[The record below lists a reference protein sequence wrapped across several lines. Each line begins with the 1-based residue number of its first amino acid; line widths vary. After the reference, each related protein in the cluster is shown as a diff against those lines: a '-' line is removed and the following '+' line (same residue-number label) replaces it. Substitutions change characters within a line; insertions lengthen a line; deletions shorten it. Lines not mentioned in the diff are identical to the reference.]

1 MQKRYNRIW
10 AVLLWAVLLTG
21 CAEHTDAEPMLTETE
36 QVTESTV
43 LPETTESFTSVNT
56 EQNPDETLC
65 VNEDSIYGSRRTTYG
80 WKQGELVPVRLRDE
94 YWRHGSTVTDTYE
107 YAQDGQKILVQ
118 REIRETD
125 GNRSEIIE
133 YPLYFRILPDTVQV
147 LQNAE
152 IVQELELGSFWE
164 SYAALG
170 AYFEQQMESPT
181 MPLEGAYLREPEQ
194 YLGTEDYDFDG
205 HWDLYIPDTMQGEC
219 VGNYYRFSPETGRF
233 EQWDELNAIGFEMY
247 TDPENGTLNAYTGGE
262 FRRWKWQDGGLV
274 LTDEASR

>member
-1 MQKRYNRIW
+1 MSFRDLVRESLRALEANRGRSFLTILGIVIGIA
-10 AVLLWAVLLTG
+10 AVIAMT
-21 CAEHTDAEPMLTETE
+21 
-36 QVTESTV
+36 
-43 LPETTESFTSVNT
+43 SF
-56 EQNPDETLC
+56 
-65 VNEDSIYGSRRTTYG
+65 IGG
-80 WKQGELVPVRLRDE
+80 
-94 YWRHGSTVTDTYE
+94 
-107 YAQDGQKILVQ
+107 
-118 REIRETD
+118 
-125 GNRSEIIE
+125 
-133 YPLYFRILPDTVQV
+133 
-147 LQNAE
+147 
-152 IVQELELGSFWE
+152 VQELELGSFWE

-181 MPLEGAYLREPEQ
+181 VPLEGAYLREPEQ

-262 FRRWKWQDGGLV
+262 FRRWEWQDGGLV